1 MCKGSNLFD
10 FRASAGETRENCSNI
25 GARLH
30 GNNAELIFFINP
42 NKEGFLIVVVDS
54 TTFGP
59 VAVESAS
66 LKEAVTF
73 LEEEM
78 VIDQLLLHLGVH
90 AAEGVVL
97 TLEVSLKTAKGLSD
111 FLLNLLT
118 LFAG

>member
-1 MCKGSNLFD
+1 
-10 FRASAGETRENCSNI
+10 
-25 GARLH
+25 
-30 GNNAELIFFINP
+30 
-42 NKEGFLIVVVDS
+42 VVDS

-78 VIDQLLLHLGVH
+78 VIDKLLLDFGIH